1 MQSDELFIAILES
14 GIKVNDYWWPN
25 YGTFEVVVGA
35 ILTQNTKWNNVE
47 NSLENLKNANLLNL
61 EKIANCDILF
71 LSELIKSSGFHNVK
85 SKRLNMLCKNIL
97 KDFGDF
103 DSFVNLVSRKWL
115 ISQKGIG
122 FESCDAIL
130 CYACKRDIMVVDNY
144 TKKILSKLNYE
155 FESYDEAREWLE
167 GMDMQIICDYYGEN
181 LSINE
186 IYARFHGAIVEFCKL
201 HLKGNKF
208 SKQADEILAKFI
220 DF

>member
-1 MQSDELFIAILES
+1 MQSDELFIAILKS

-71 LSELIKSSGFHNVK
+71 LSELIKPSGFHNVK

-186 IYARFHGAIVEFCKL
+186 IYARFHGVIVEFCKL